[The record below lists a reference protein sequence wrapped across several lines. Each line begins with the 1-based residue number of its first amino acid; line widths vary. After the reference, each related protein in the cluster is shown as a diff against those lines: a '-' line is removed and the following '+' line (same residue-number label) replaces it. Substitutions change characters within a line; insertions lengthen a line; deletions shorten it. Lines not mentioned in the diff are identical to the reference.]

1 MTGVLP
7 PLGYFPAHLR
17 GTSENRRRVFVKRA
31 AISMFG
37 SGRCEVIPPIPGLRG
52 QRRSG
57 AQVRGKQGGQSI
69 DDRGPTPPTVIYGEP
84 LPLFDSNRGADPS
97 ARDIYGLW
105 GPPALRGPC
114 RACAAGCLA
123 QGKVI
128 LAVSTFRR

>member
-57 AQVRGKQGGQSI
+57 AQVRGKQGGS
-69 DDRGPTPPTVIYGEP
+69 P
-84 LPLFDSNRGADPS
+84 
-97 ARDIYGLW
+97 
-105 GPPALRGPC
+105 
-114 RACAAGCLA
+114 
-123 QGKVI
+123 
-128 LAVSTFRR
+128 